1 MKPEKPLTIVA
12 RAAHEQLRHSEAAKQ
27 ASILDALP
35 ACIALLDPRGL
46 ITSVNQTWRRFARAN
61 AMLGSGYGVGVNYL
75 EICNRARGEG
85 TSHAHQAASGIRSV
99 LSGGVSTFSMEYPC
113 HSPNEKHW
121 FLLKVTALA
130 DHRSNGAVV
139 MHIDVTTEKQ
149 ANIDLQDSELRFR
162 QMAEGIR
169 DVFFLREAGTSH
181 MLYVSPAYEEIWM
194 RSCKSLY
201 ANPDAWM
208 EAIHPDDRE
217 SMREKYKNGMS
228 AGTFEYEY
236 RIVRPD
242 GSIRWIKS
250 RGFPVRD
257 QSAKVVRIAGT
268 ATDITDGRLTTLEL
282 RESERRF
289 SDLLGNVELVSIML
303 DHEARITYC
312 NEYLLRMTGWTR
324 AEVIGRDWFE
334 LFIPPERGEMKAAFA
349 DLLANSPDVWHH
361 ENEIVSRSGDRRLIR
376 WNNSVLRS
384 VAGDVIGTAS
394 IGEDITEQ
402 KRSEL
407 KIRRLNRVY
416 AVLSGINSLI
426 VRVQD
431 RDLLFK
437 EACEVAI
444 EHGRFKMAWI
454 GVVDRSAQKIVPIA
468 SAGAEPEFVALIK
481 DSFSLREDVPIDGTD
496 HTARAVREKRAIVLN
511 EIEGDTTVF
520 LTKDRIER
528 GIFSMAILPLMVSNE
543 ALGVLALYADES
555 EFFDEKELK
564 LLTELASN
572 IALATDHIDKRQR
585 LDYLFYYDV
594 LTGLANRSLFLERVG
609 QYVRSATGTGHTLA
623 LFLIDLERFKN
634 INDTLGQ
641 AAGDVLLKQVA
652 GWLTLNVGDA
662 NLLARVGADRFAVVV
677 TEVSKEGDVARL
689 LDKMIQAFLE
699 HPFQVNDTAFRIAAK
714 VGVALF
720 PDDGV
725 DADTLFKKA
734 EAALKKAKMNGER
747 YLFYTQKMTEA
758 VAIRLTLENQLRQ
771 ALDKGQF
778 VLHYQPKINLASG
791 QLAGVEALI
800 RWNDP
805 RTGLVPPGRFIPIL
819 EETGLIHDVGRWA
832 LRTAI
837 DDYLR
842 WNSAGAA
849 NVRIAVNVS
858 SVQLRNRGFIGEIR
872 RAVAIDPRAAS
883 GLELEITESL
893 IMEDVKRGVEIL
905 QAIRLMGVRI
915 AIDDFGTGFSS
926 LSYLAKLPVDTLK
939 IDRSFVM
946 DLVDGPEGLA
956 LVSTIITLAHS
967 LKLKVV
973 AEGVETEEQSRL
985 LRLLNCDEFQG
996 HLFSKPVPREI
1007 FETRFLT
1014 RPGQQEFDASN
1025 SAT

>member
-1 MKPEKPLTIVA
+1 LKTERPLTFVA
-12 RAAHEQLRHSEAAKQ
+12 RAAQEQLHHGEAAKQ
-27 ASILDALP
+27 ASVLDALP
-35 ACIALLDPRGL
+35 ACIALLDSRAL
-46 ITSVNQTWRRFARAN
+46 ITSVNETWRQFARAN
-61 AMLGSGYGVGVNYL
+61 AMQESGYGIGVDYL
-75 EICNRARGEG
+75 ETCKRARGEG
-85 TSHAHQAASGIRSV
+85 ISHAHQAACGIRSV
-99 LSGGVSTFSMEYPC
+99 LSGAVRTFAMEYPC
-113 HSPNEKHW
+113 HSATEQRW

-130 DHRSNGAVV
+130 DPRSNGAVV
-139 MHIDVTTEKQ
+139 MHIDITAEKR
-149 ANIDLQDSELRFR
+149 AIRDLQDSELRFR

-201 ANPDAWM
+201 ANPDEWM
-208 EAIHPDDRE
+208 EAIHSDDRA
-217 SMREKYKNGMS
+217 SMLEKYKNGMS
-228 AGTFEYEY
+228 SGTFEYEY

-242 GSIRWIKS
+242 GSIRWIKC

-257 QSAKVVRIAGT
+257 QSAKLAHIAGT
-268 ATDITDGRLTTLEL
+268 ATDITDGKLTTLEL

-289 SDLLGNVELVSIML
+289 SDLLGNVELVSLML

-312 NEYLLRMTGWTR
+312 NEYLLRMTGWTH

-334 LFIPPERGEMKAAFA
+334 LFVPSDRGEMEAAFA
-349 DLLANSPDVWHH
+349 DLLANSPEVWHH

-384 VAGDVIGTAS
+384 VAGKVIGTAS
-394 IGEDITEQ
+394 IGEDITDQ
-402 KRSEL
+402 KRAEL
-407 KIRRLNRVY
+407 KIKRLNRVY

-444 EHGRFKMAWI
+444 DHGHFKMAWI
-454 GVVDRSAQKIVPIA
+454 GVVDHRAQRIVPIA
-468 SAGAEPEFVALIK
+468 SAGTEPEFVALIK
-481 DSFSLREDVPIDGTD
+481 DSFSLREDVPIDRTNY
-496 HTARAVREKRAIVLN
+496 TARAVREKRAIVLN

-543 ALGVLALYADES
+543 ALGVLALYAEES

-585 LDYLFYYDV
+585 LDYLSYYDV
-594 LTGLANRSLFLERVG
+594 LTGLANRGLFLERVG
-609 QYVRSATGTGHTLA
+609 QYVRSAAGPGHTLA

-641 AAGDVLLKQVA
+641 TAGDVLLKQVA
-652 GWLTLNVGDA
+652 EWLTVHVGDA
-662 NLLARVGADRFAVVV
+662 NLLARVGADRFAVVM
-677 TEVSKEGDVARL
+677 TEVSMEGEVARL

-699 HPFQVNDTAFRIAAK
+699 HPFRVNGTAFRIAAK
-714 VGVALF
+714 VGVAQF
-720 PDDGV
+720 PEDGI

-758 VAIRLTLENQLRQ
+758 VAIRLTLENQLRE
-771 ALDKGQF
+771 ALEKGQF

-791 QLAGVEALI
+791 QLTGVEALI
-800 RWNDP
+800 RWNNP
-805 RTGLVPPGRFIPIL
+805 RTGIVPPGQFIPIL

-832 LRTAI
+832 LHTAI

-842 WNSAGAA
+842 WNSAGVA
-849 NVRIAVNVS
+849 NMRIAVNVS
-858 SVQLRNRGFIGEIR
+858 PVQLRNRGFIEEIR
-872 RAVAIDPRAAS
+872 RAVDIDPRAAS

-939 IDRSFVM
+939 IDRSFVT

-973 AEGVETEEQSRL
+973 AEGVEAEEQLRL

-996 HLFSKPVPREI
+996 YLFSKPVPREL
-1007 FETRFLT
+1007 FETRFLARSSKRT
-1014 RPGQQEFDASN
+1014 
-1025 SAT
+1025 

>member
-1 MKPEKPLTIVA
+1 MKPERPLTIVA
-12 RAAHEQLRHSEAAKQ
+12 RAAQEQLRHSEAAKQ

-75 EICNRARGEG
+75 EICNRARGAG
-85 TSHAHQAASGIRSV
+85 TSHAHQAACGIRSV
-99 LSGGVSTFSMEYPC
+99 LSGGISTFSMEYPC
-113 HSPNEKHW
+113 HSAAEQHW

-149 ANIDLQDSELRFR
+149 ANMDLQDSELRFR

-208 EAIHPDDRE
+208 EAIHPDDRA

-303 DHEARITYC
+303 DHEGRITYC
-312 NEYLLRMTGWTR
+312 NEYLLRMTGWSH
-324 AEVIGRDWFE
+324 AEVIGRDWIE
-334 LFIPPERGEMKAAFA
+334 LFIPPESREVKAVVFA

-407 KIRRLNRVY
+407 KIKRLNRVY

-585 LDYLFYYDV
+585 LDYLYYYDV

-609 QYVRSATGTGHTLA
+609 QYVRSATGPGHTLA

-652 GWLTLNVGDA
+652 EWLTVNVGDA
-662 NLLARVGADRFAVVV
+662 NLLARVGADRFAVVI
-677 TEVSKEGDVARL
+677 TEVSKEGDIARL

-720 PDDGV
+720 PEDGI

-771 ALDKGQF
+771 ALEKGQF

-791 QLAGVEALI
+791 QLTGVEALI

-832 LRTAI
+832 LCTAI

-842 WNSAGAA
+842 WNSAGLA
-849 NVRIAVNVS
+849 NVRVAVNVS
-858 SVQLRNRGFIGEIR
+858 PVQLRNRGFITEIR
-872 RAVAIDPRAAS
+872 RAVDIDPRAAS

-893 IMEDVKRGVEIL
+893 IMEDVKRGGEIL

-996 HLFSKPVPREI
+996 YLFSKPVPREI
-1007 FETRFLT
+1007 LETRFLA
-1014 RPGQQEFDASN
+1014 RPGQAGI
-1025 SAT
+1025 

>member
-1 MKPEKPLTIVA
+1 MKPERPLTFLA
-12 RAAHEQLRHSEAAKQ
+12 RAAQEQLRHSEAAKQ

-35 ACIALLDPRGL
+35 ASIALLDSRGL
-46 ITSVNQTWRRFARAN
+46 ITSVNKTWRQFARAN
-61 AMLGSGYGVGVNYL
+61 AIQESEYGVGVDYL
-75 EICNRARGEG
+75 ETCNRARGEG
-85 TSHAHQAASGIRSV
+85 TSHAHQAACGIRSV
-99 LSGGVSTFSMEYPC
+99 LSGAVSTFSMEYPC
-113 HSPNEKHW
+113 HSATEQRW

-130 DHRSNGAVV
+130 DRRSNGAVV
-139 MHIDVTTEKQ
+139 MHIDVTAEKQ
-149 ANIDLQDSELRFR
+149 ANRDLQDSELRFR
-162 QMAEGIR
+162 QMAESIR
-169 DVFFLREAGTSH
+169 DVFFLREAGASR

-194 RSCKSLY
+194 RSCESLY
-201 ANPDAWM
+201 ANPDAWL
-208 EAIHPDDRE
+208 EAIHPDDRA
-217 SMREKYKNGMS
+217 SMREKYKNGIS

-268 ATDITDGRLTTLEL
+268 ATDITDGKVTTLEL

-312 NEYLLRMTGWTR
+312 NEYLLRVTGWTH

-334 LFIPPERGEMKAAFA
+334 LFIPPESREVKAVVFA

-394 IGEDITEQ
+394 IGEDITDQ

-407 KIRRLNRVY
+407 KIKRLNRVY

-468 SAGAEPEFVALIK
+468 SAGAEPGFVALIK
-481 DSFSLREDVPIDGTD
+481 DCFSLREDVPIDGTD

-555 EFFDEKELK
+555 GFFDEEELK
-564 LLTELASN
+564 LLRELASN

-585 LDYLFYYDV
+585 LDYLFYYDL

-609 QYVRSATGTGHTLA
+609 QYVRSATGPGHTLA

-652 GWLTLNVGDA
+652 GWLMVNVGDA
-662 NLLARVGADRFAVVV
+662 NLLARVGADRFAVVI

-720 PDDGV
+720 PEDGV

-778 VLHYQPKINLASG
+778 VLHYQPKINLSSG
-791 QLAGVEALI
+791 HLTGVEALI

-805 RTGLVPPGRFIPIL
+805 RTGLVPPGRFVPIL

-842 WNSAGAA
+842 WSSAGLAT
-849 NVRIAVNVS
+849 VRIAVNVS
-858 SVQLRNRGFIGEIR
+858 PVQLRNRGFITEIR
-872 RAVAIDPRAAS
+872 RAVDIDHRAAS

-905 QAIRLMGVRI
+905 QAIRLMGVSI

-926 LSYLAKLPVDTLK
+926 LSYLTKLPVDTLK

-973 AEGVETEEQSRL
+973 AEGVETEEQARL

-996 HLFSKPVPREI
+996 YLFSKPVPREI
-1007 FETRFLT
+1007 FETRFLS
-1014 RPGQQEFDASN
+1014 RHGQERI
-1025 SAT
+1025 

>member
-1 MKPEKPLTIVA
+1 MPLTFVA
-12 RAAHEQLRHSEAAKQ
+12 RVAQEQLRHSEAAKQ

-35 ACIALLDPRGL
+35 ACIALLNPLGL
-46 ITSVNQTWRRFARAN
+46 ITSVNQTWRQFARAN
-61 AMLGSGYGVGVNYL
+61 AMQDSGYGVGVDYL
-75 EICNRARGEG
+75 ETCDRARGKG
-85 TSHAHQAASGIRSV
+85 TSHAHKAACGIRSV
-99 LSGGVSTFSMEYPC
+99 LSGGISTFSMEYPC
-113 HSPNEKHW
+113 HSATEQRW
-121 FLLKVTALA
+121 FLLKVTALG
-130 DHRSNGAVV
+130 DDRSNGAVI
-139 MHIDVTTEKQ
+139 MHIDVTAEKQ
-149 ANIDLQDSELRFR
+149 ANTNLQDSELRFR

-201 ANPDAWM
+201 ANPDAWI
-208 EAIHPDDRE
+208 EAIHPDDRA
-217 SMREKYKNGMS
+217 SMREKYKDGMS

-257 QSAKVVRIAGT
+257 QSAKVVRVAGT
-268 ATDITDGRLTTLEL
+268 ATDITDGKLTALEL

-303 DHEARITYC
+303 DQEGRITYC
-312 NEYLLRMTGWTR
+312 NDYLLRMTGWTH
-324 AEVIGRDWFE
+324 AEVIGRDWFK
-334 LFIPPERGEMKAAFA
+334 LFIPPESRDMKALVFA
-349 DLLANSPDVWHH
+349 ALLANSPDVWHH
-361 ENEIVSRSGDRRLIR
+361 ENEIVARSGDRLVIR

-407 KIRRLNRVY
+407 KIKRLNRVY

-426 VRVQD
+426 VRAQD

-437 EACEVAI
+437 EVCEVAI
-444 EHGRFKMAWI
+444 EHGGFKMAWI

-468 SAGAEPEFVALIK
+468 SAGADPAFVALIK
-481 DSFSLREDVPIDGTD
+481 DRFSLREDVPIYRTD
-496 HTARAVREKRAIVLN
+496 HTARAVREKRAIVVN

-528 GIFSMAILPLMVSNE
+528 GIFSMAILPLMASNE
-543 ALGVLALYADES
+543 ALGVLALYAEET

-585 LDYLFYYDV
+585 LDYLSYYDV

-609 QYVRSATGTGHTLA
+609 QYVRSATGPGHTLA

-641 AAGDVLLKQVA
+641 AAGDLLLRLVA
-652 GWLTLNVGDA
+652 EWLTVNVGDA
-662 NLLARVGADRFAVVV
+662 NLLARVGADRFAVVM
-677 TEVSKEGDVARL
+677 TEVSKEGDGARL

-699 HPFQVNDTAFRIAAK
+699 HPFQVNDTVFRIAAK

-720 PDDGV
+720 PEDGI

-758 VAIRLTLENQLRQ
+758 VASRLTLENQLRQ
-771 ALDKGQF
+771 ALEKGEF
-778 VLHYQPKINLASG
+778 VLHYQPKINIASG
-791 QLAGVEALI
+791 QLTGAEALI
-800 RWNDP
+800 RWNNP

-842 WNSAGAA
+842 WNSAGLA
-849 NVRIAVNVS
+849 NVRISVNVS
-858 SVQLRNRGFIGEIR
+858 PLQLRNRDFVTEIR
-872 RAVAIDPRAAS
+872 RAVGIDTRAAS

-893 IMEDVKRGVEIL
+893 IMEDVRRGVEIL
-905 QAIRLMGVRI
+905 RAIRLMGVRI

-926 LSYLAKLPVDTLK
+926 LSYLAKLPVDILK

-946 DLVDGPEGLA
+946 DLVEGPEGLA

-996 HLFSKPVPREI
+996 YLFSKPVPREI
-1007 FETRFLT
+1007 FEARFLA
-1014 RPGQQEFDASN
+1014 RPGQAGIQCVKSTA
-1025 SAT
+1025 